1 MSYYI
6 DNDTIQGTGF
16 PITFEKVFTEG
27 VYYVRAKKKGY
38 GERTMNGNINIS
50 YFPFLKA
57 GLCTKQN
64 DLEGILPPVGPLR
77 PGMWLL
83 YGESVFY

>member
-1 MSYYI
+1 M
-6 DNDTIQGTGF
+6 
-16 PITFEKVFTEG
+16 
-27 VYYVRAKKKGY
+27 RAKKKGY

-64 DLEGILPPVGPLR
+64 DLEGILPPIGPIDR
-77 PGMWLL
+77 DVAFMWRKCLL
-83 YGESVFY
+83 LI